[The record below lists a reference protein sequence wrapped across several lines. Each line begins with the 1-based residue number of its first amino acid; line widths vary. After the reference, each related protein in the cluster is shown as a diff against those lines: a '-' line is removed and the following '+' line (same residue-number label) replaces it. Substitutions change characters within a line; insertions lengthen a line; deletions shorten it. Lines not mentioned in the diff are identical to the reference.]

1 MVEDGQLIA
10 LAQVS
15 GLVAGCRLG
24 VFAARSTMG
33 GLLRSAALLQPVA
46 LQQPVALLRS
56 VALISM
62 MLLTAPLAS
71 WAESSTAESI
81 WDESNARERALQQ
94 VPQGATVSATTCE
107 SISVGMGNTRYRC
120 TVTFTPAP
128 PATPKAP

>member
-1 MVEDGQLIA
+1 MVA
-10 LAQVS
+10 
-15 GLVAGCRLG
+15 
-24 VFAARSTMG
+24 
-33 GLLRSAALLQPVA
+33 LLRSLSLL
-46 LQQPVALLRS
+46 QPVALLRS
-56 VALISM
+56 AALISG
-62 MLLTAPLAS
+62 LLLAAPLAS

-94 VPQGATVSATTCE
+94 VPQGATVGATTCE